1 MVERWMQEM
10 QEMKETQE
18 QISQLVHQTRDARQL
33 QPVPPPPAKMQT
45 KLKDRVVKNIDTLA
59 SMVFEEVLADT
70 VGVLEAVEQ
79 QDRMLKSLDT
89 LNEQQA
95 LLQHTLAKVK
105 THESDIISKV
115 SSVCQFAGF
124 LGLLFG
130 LPHQCIRKAVPAP
143 EHARDC
149 MQGLIVEDKGV
160 NAGIR

>member
-1 MVERWMQEM
+1 MVERWMREM

-33 QPVPPPPAKMQT
+33 QPVPPPAKIQT
-45 KLKDRVVKNIDTLA
+45 NLKDRVVKNIDTLT
-59 SMVFEEVLADT
+59 SMVFEDVLADT
-70 VGVLEAVEQ
+70 VGVLEALEQ

-115 SSVCQFAGF
+115 SSVCQSARF
-124 LGLLFG
+124 LALLFG